1 MNHSGKVNLFPWLS
15 TVQIRRIGEVEIM
28 TYAFLTTLYTRRKTL
43 CVQWMGGWVGP
54 KYDLYVVRR
63 RKILP
68 LSGSQS
74 NAQPVASLTEPYQ
87 FAT

>member
-1 MNHSGKVNLFPWLS
+1 
-15 TVQIRRIGEVEIM
+15 
-28 TYAFLTTLYTRRKTL
+28 
-43 CVQWMGGWVGP
+43 MGGWVGP

-74 NAQPVASLTEPYQ
+74 NAQPVASLTEMSRVM
-87 FAT
+87 THIC